1 MPKIKYMFLKY
12 SAALIAIILLAAC
25 GNDKPTMK
33 YEAPADGLSL
43 FKTNCSSCHL
53 VKAKLV
59 GPALAGF
66 NERWPDKKKLHDY
79 IHNSQEVIKTDA
91 YAKSVFEANNKVIMT
106 PFPNLT
112 DTQID
117 AILKYIEEESK

>member
-1 MPKIKYMFLKY
+1 MFIRY
-12 SAALIAIILLAAC
+12 SIAIVATIMIAAC

-33 YEAPADGLSL
+33 YEAPADGKAL
-43 FKTNCSSCHL
+43 FKTNCSSCHN
-53 VKAKLV
+53 VKVKLV
-59 GPALAGF
+59 GPALAGV

-79 IHNSQEVIKTDA
+79 IHNSQAVIKTDA

-112 DTQID
+112 DDQID
-117 AILKYIEEESK
+117 AILKYVAEEEK